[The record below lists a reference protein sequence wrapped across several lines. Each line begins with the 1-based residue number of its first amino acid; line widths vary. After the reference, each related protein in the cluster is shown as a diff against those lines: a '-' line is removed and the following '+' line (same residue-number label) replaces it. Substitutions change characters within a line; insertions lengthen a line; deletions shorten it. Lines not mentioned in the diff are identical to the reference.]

1 MELRTFITK
10 ALLDIVHG
18 VADAQEQSTNTQ
30 IVPRTSTTLDA
41 TKIGITAYQTVQ
53 FQIVVRVDESKGSE
67 GKIGVVSSLI
77 GASMA
82 GKSSNESEHTTTL
95 QFSVPVL
102 FAVHQNKEDKKSS

>member
-10 ALLDIVHG
+10 ALLDIVHA
-18 VADAQEQSTNTQ
+18 VADAQQQSEDTQ
-30 IVPRTSTTLDA
+30 IVPNANMGEQFIEMGVTPLQVV
-41 TKIGITAYQTVQ
+41 KFEVQ
-53 FQIVVRVDESKGSE
+53 VRIDESKGRE

-102 FAVHQNKEDKKSS
+102 FSKHKGKAQGGS

>member
-10 ALLDIVHG
+10 ALIDITQG
-18 VADAQEQSTNTQ
+18 VADAQRQSEETE
-30 IVPRTSTTLDA
+30 IVPHTNIQLNAIELGFTP
-41 TKIGITAYQTVQ
+41 YQVVKFEVQ
-53 FQIVVRVDESKGSE
+53 VRVDESKGSE

-82 GKSSNESEHTTTL
+82 GSSSNESQHVTTL

-102 FAVHQNKEDKKSS
+102 FANAAQQQST